1 MIFREEK
8 PEDVAQ
14 IRKLNDLAFGET
26 GEGQLVD
33 TLRQREAIVLSM
45 VAEDQSK
52 ILGHILFT
60 TVTIRNDEDEEDFTA
75 LGIGPMAVLPDYQ
88 RKGIGSELMKAAI
101 EKCRELDHEIV
112 VVLGHPE
119 FYPRFGFVTSAPLG
133 IQWQYDAPEEAFM
146 VLELYENA
154 LRGRCRVVSYREEFN
169 EL

>member
-14 IRKLNDLAFGET
+14 IRRLNDLAFGET
-26 GEGQLVD
+26 GEGELVD
-33 TLRQREAIVLSM
+33 KLRQREAITLSM
-45 VAEDQSK
+45 VAEDKGK

-60 TVTIRNDEDEEDFTA
+60 NVAIRNNEAEFTA
-75 LGIGPMAVLPDYQ
+75 LGIGPMAVLPQYQ
-88 RKGIGSELMKAAI
+88 RKGIGSGLMEAAI
-101 EKCRELDHEIV
+101 EKCRELGHEIV

-133 IQWQYDAPEEAFM
+133 IRCQFDAPEEAFM
-146 VLELYENA
+146 VLELCENA
-154 LRGRCRVVSYREEFN
+154 LRGRCGVVSYRDEFN